1 MIIIINF
8 IFCIIIDSDFQPVN
22 KSVVFPS
29 MESSLTVNISIHDD
43 NLSEDNEQFLVQV
56 CYTSNPLKDV
66 CMEANV
72 IIKDN
77 DG

>member
-1 MIIIINF
+1 
-8 IFCIIIDSDFQPVN
+8 
-22 KSVVFPS
+22 

-43 NLSEDNEQFLVQV
+43 NLSEDYEQFLVQV